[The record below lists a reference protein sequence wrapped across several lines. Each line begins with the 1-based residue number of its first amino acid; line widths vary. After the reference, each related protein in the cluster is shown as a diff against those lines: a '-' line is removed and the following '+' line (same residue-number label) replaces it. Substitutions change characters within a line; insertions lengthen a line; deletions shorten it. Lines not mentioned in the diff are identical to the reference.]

1 MKLGENKQ
9 REKGYGLKFI
19 GFCGG
24 QVSAGLE
31 AVVIGQLTYYLTE
44 SVHMAAAVVGVLL
57 LCTRIFDGFTDAVAG
72 FLVDRTRSKW
82 GKARPYTLL
91 FIPMWIALVLIFSVP
106 EISLKLQIAYV
117 FIMYIIIEAIGR
129 TFIICIQS
137 VLLKRAVYE
146 EDQVKYL
153 SMSALATYLF
163 GLIAGAAMPI
173 LISIFGQTKTG
184 WTIIALIFAIPGTIL
199 GLLQFLLVKE
209 FPIEQ
214 KDVALEKKVPFVTG
228 LKALSK
234 NKYIF
239 IFGIVIFIFNISS
252 AIGSASTTYY
262 FNYIIGDIAKLTV
275 VSLIS
280 FLSLSI
286 MFVLPKLQAKYGA
299 KKVIVVGLW
308 VTVLASFARYL
319 FPTNIIMLG
328 ILAAIGGAGS
338 MPLFTLMNVISID
351 CMKYSYW
358 QTGIPIEGVISS
370 VNGVAT
376 KIGAG
381 LGAVSIGL
389 LMGMSGYDGAL
400 AVQSDSALG
409 MIKFLYIGLPAICC
423 IIGLIAMHF
432 YTLDKKLPEIEA
444 ELDKRARGAKDE

>member
-1 MKLGENKQ
+1 MKK
-9 REKGYGLKFI
+9 REKGYSLKFI
-19 GFCGG
+19 GICGG
-24 QVSAGLE
+24 QISAGLE
-31 AVVIGQLTYYLTE
+31 ATVIAQLTYYLTE

-57 LCTRIFDGFTDAVAG
+57 LCTRVFDGFTDAVAG
-72 FLVDRTRSKW
+72 FLVDRTNGKW
-82 GKARPYTLL
+82 GKARPYVLL

-106 EISLKLQIAYV
+106 EVGLKLQIAYV
-117 FIMYIIIEAIGR
+117 FVMYIIIEAIGR

-146 EDQVKYL
+146 EDQVKFL

-163 GLIAGAAMPI
+163 GLIASVAMPI
-173 LISIFGQTKTG
+173 LISALGQTRTG
-184 WTIIALIFAIPGTIL
+184 WTMIALIFAIPGTIL
-199 GLLQFLLVKE
+199 GLLQFIFVKE
-209 FPIEQ
+209 FPISQED
-214 KDVALEKKVPFVTG
+214 KALEVKVPFFTG

-239 IFGIVIFIFNISS
+239 IFGIVIFIFNISI
-252 AIGSASTTYY
+252 AIGNSSTTYY
-262 FNYIIGDIAKLTV
+262 FSYIIGDVAKLSM

-280 FLSLSI
+280 FSSLLI
-286 MFVLPKLQAKYGA
+286 MFVLPKLQVKYGA
-299 KKVIVVGLW
+299 KKVIVVGLC
-308 VTVLASFARYL
+308 VNVVASFAKYL

-328 ILAAIGGAGS
+328 VLSAFGNAGI

-358 QTGIPIEGVISS
+358 QTGIPIEGVVSS

-376 KIGAG
+376 KIGSG

-389 LMGMSGYDGAL
+389 LMGMSGFDGAL
-400 AVQSDSALG
+400 TAQRDSALS

-423 IIGLIAMHF
+423 IVGLIVMHF
-432 YTLDKKLPEIEA
+432 YTLDKKMPQIEK
-444 ELDKRARGAKDE
+444 ELSER